1 MHVKST
7 ARSPPWEDSGEE
19 HPASEGRC
27 EAGRDPHGT
36 TRSTQPRHRVGKD
49 ACWIP
54 NTTEGLLRVSVL
66 RAEVGI
72 RPGVLKGHQT
82 PSFRGCQHRQR
93 GHHSHPQS
101 SCASRSSGAGSSRL
115 CPPSAGSGSGPAVS
129 RGCSRPAGVQL
140 PPGCLISVFGM
151 KSVLER
157 KNALCDLNIKE
168 G

>member
-1 MHVKST
+1 MKST
-7 ARSPPWEDSGEE
+7 ASSPPWEDSGEE

-27 EAGRDPHGT
+27 EAGTEPHGT
-36 TRSTQPRHRVGKD
+36 ARSTQPRRGVSKD
-49 ACWIP
+49 PCWIP
-54 NTTEGLLRVSVL
+54 NTTEGLLWVSVL
-66 RAEVGI
+66 RAEAGI

-82 PSFRGCQHRQR
+82 PSFRRCQHRQR

-101 SCASRSSGAGSSRL
+101 SCAGSSSGAGSSRL
-115 CPPSAGSGSGPAVS
+115 CPPAAGSGSGPAVS

-140 PPGCLISVFGM
+140 PPGCFISVFSM